1 MKHSIV
7 RGAKEQSGAPA
18 IEYALIIIEYAL
30 IIIGIAAAILLS
42 IQALGNELSAVFAK
56 ITALLP

>member
-1 MKHSIV
+1 MKHSIM

-18 IEYALIIIEYAL
+18 IEYAL